1 MYEPKQPKPKLTFE
15 DSFIVKLTPIKIPQ
29 GSKQVG
35 NYIIGTWFQMIIGK
49 TIGDGAFGRVHLGL
63 NIPTGEKV
71 AIKII

>member
-35 NYIIGTWFQMIIGK
+35 NYIIGT
-49 TIGDGAFGRVHLGL
+49 
-63 NIPTGEKV
+63 
-71 AIKII
+71 